1 MGESEVSRTLTNIRE
16 RIVIIDTSVS
26 NLLTEKQR
34 LLMFLKRP
42 VQNIFDGVDA
52 KDIKTIVD
60 ILEQIEI
67 HTVED
72 LLRCEKKTLLG
83 MFSRE
88 AKDKILAINDALE
101 RHSLS
106 IL

>member
-1 MGESEVSRTLTNIRE
+1 MGESEVSRTLTNIRD
-16 RIVIIDTSVS
+16 RIVSIDTSIS
-26 NLLTEKQR
+26 NLLKERQN
-34 LLMFLKRP
+34 LMMFLKQP
-42 VQNIFDGVDA
+42 VQNIFDGTEAQDTS
-52 KDIKTIVD
+52 TIVD
-60 ILEQIEI
+60 IMEQIGI